1 MLVYLFVYI
10 ISGYPFGFLMQFTL
24 VHPLFIRLSLC
35 LLNLLLSF
43 RSFICELPAQCFPF
57 ILLPLC
63 LFLSI
68 HLFVYFGLKPSRQL
82 KWPSRLQVKPPI
94 CRGSLEGGST
104 KSEGQKNMGGKK
116 KNPSVSN
123 GPVIWASRSTCLRG
137 GLRCQN
143 WLPLERDRPTSLSS
157 LSVRT
162 SSSKCRALQLK
173 GNEMMCI
180 MWP

>member
-1 MLVYLFVYI
+1 M
-10 ISGYPFGFLMQFTL
+10 
-24 VHPLFIRLSLC
+24 
-35 LLNLLLSF
+35 
-43 RSFICELPAQCFPF
+43 
-57 ILLPLC
+57 
-63 LFLSI
+63 LSI
-68 HLFVYFGLKPSRQL
+68 HSSASLFVPLHSLIRLLWPGTFTTTEVAVKITSEAPHLSRIPGRR
-82 KWPSRLQVKPPI
+82 KHKV
-94 CRGSLEGGST
+94 RGTEKHGG
-104 KSEGQKNMGGKK
+104 QK

-173 GNEMMCI
+173 GERNDVDYVALNEMI
-180 MWP
+180 KVATADLGVAAFFVSFVWAVFT

>member
-1 MLVYLFVYI
+1 MSYQLSAFHSFHSSASLFV
-10 ISGYPFGFLMQFTL
+10 
-24 VHPLFIRLSLC
+24 PLHSLIRLLWPETFTTTEVAVKITSEAPP
-35 LLNLLLSF
+35 SV
-43 RSFICELPAQCFPF
+43 EDPWKAEAQ
-57 ILLPLC
+57 
-63 LFLSI
+63 SQRDRKTW
-68 HLFVYFGLKPSRQL
+68 GA
-82 KWPSRLQVKPPI
+82 
-94 CRGSLEGGST
+94 
-104 KSEGQKNMGGKK
+104 K

-173 GNEMMCI
+173 GNEMMWI